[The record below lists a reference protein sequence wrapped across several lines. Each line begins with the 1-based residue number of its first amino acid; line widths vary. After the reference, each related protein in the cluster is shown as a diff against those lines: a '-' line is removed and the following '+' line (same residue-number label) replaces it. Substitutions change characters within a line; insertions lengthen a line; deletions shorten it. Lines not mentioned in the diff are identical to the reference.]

1 MNRSLV
7 IYALTAIT
15 VLPEC
20 GFGQVRDLQAL
31 LCGQKSTYST
41 EGHPKAKNITI
52 SIECPSHWQRS
63 ESDSPNVIQ
72 EFLSETP
79 NGFLMQCLLMIKEP
93 PSLMR
98 HFSSKDISDVMF
110 AKETLGELLP
120 ERAIFIKGD
129 RTEYDGEPGAWIV
142 YTMQSE
148 RAGLKAETY
157 MLQHM
162 FLHSG
167 KLISLQCAVSGLPQS
182 AAKLKQEF
190 TGYLPLFELLGNS
203 IAIHDKWNKTAGL
216 ANILSHEY
224 GEYWA
229 LTLIVS
235 AVFTWGIGLT
245 PPLLIR
251 FVFVRRPISKG
262 WAIASVL
269 LFGYVNFAI
278 FCANAA
284 VNGRRVGPAFIL
296 IAFASYA
303 ILRKSTKEGIPNE
316 QSSIAAEHT

>member
-7 IYALTAIT
+7 IFTLTAIT
-15 VLPEC
+15 VFPEC

-31 LCGQKSTYST
+31 LYGQKSTYST
-41 EGHPKAKNITI
+41 EGHPKAKGITI
-52 SIECPSHWQRS
+52 SIDCPSCWQRS
-63 ESDSPNVIQ
+63 ESDSPNILQ

-79 NGFLMQCLLMIKEP
+79 NGFLMQCMLMIKEQ
-93 PSLMR
+93 PSFMR
-98 HFSSKDISDVMF
+98 HFSSRDISDVMF

-120 ERAIFIKGD
+120 ERATFIKGD

-142 YTMQSE
+142 YAMQSE

-157 MLQHM
+157 TLQNM
-162 FLHSG
+162 FLYSG
-167 KLISLQCAVSGLPQS
+167 KLITLQCAVSGLPGS

-190 TGYLPLFELLGNS
+190 TGYLPLFTLIGNS
-203 IAIHDKWNKTAGL
+203 IRIPDKWTNTIGL
-216 ANILSHEY
+216 ASILSQEY

-251 FVFVRRPISKG
+251 FVFLRRPISKG

-269 LFGYVNFAI
+269 LFGYVNFAV
-278 FCANAA
+278 FCVNAA
-284 VNGRRVGPAFIL
+284 ANGRRPGGAFIL

-303 ILRKSTKEGIPNE
+303 ILRKSTKRGTQNE
-316 QSSIAAEHT
+316 LPSIAGEHT